1 LKFDLISQLQIIGLF
16 SGFFV
21 GTGADISHL
30 LFADDIFAFYGACY
44 YLLFEAV
51 SSSTANLAKSE
62 LVPAGNVD
70 NVAGLA
76 WILGCRVASPS
87 LKYLSLPL
95 GASFKAKHIWDSVI
109 EKI

>member
-30 LFADDIFAFYGACY
+30 LFADDIFAFCY